1 MDLNIFNLR
10 KIRRI
15 TDRYRNFQTFLGDVL
30 DGERSLLTSVEAP
43 SSEHFEVLDSIE
55 ELLNP
60 RASRG
65 ALPRRPE
72 SAVAAVFDALA
83 NHFDA
88 GLLLQTGP
96 ECGTRL
102 REMFVTGRIFVSPQ
116 SSGDLIPLA
125 VPMIEPGAVMRAR
138 PRPILQLVHLDQIVS
153 LRETSAFVITP
164 VAGWSIVLFCSRPHP
179 WQVGFI
185 ERTRNVIMQVLEPRA
200 KKRSRFSRT
209 DEPQSDCER
218 GSLEMSTGAGDSQP

>member
-30 DGERSLLTSVEAP
+30 DGERSLLTTVEAP
-43 SSEHFEVLDSIE
+43 STELFEVADSIE
-55 ELLNP
+55 DLLSP

-65 ALPRRPE
+65 SSPRRSE
-72 SAVAAVFDALA
+72 SAIAAVFDALA

-96 ECGTRL
+96 ESGTRL
-102 REMFVTGRIFVSPQ
+102 REMFVSGRIFVSPQ
-116 SSGDLIPLA
+116 SSGDSIPLT
-125 VPMIEPGAVMRAR
+125 VPVIEPGAVMRAR
-138 PRPILQLVHLDQIVS
+138 PRPFLQLVHLDQIVS

-164 VAGWSIVLFCSRPHP
+164 IAGWSIVLFCSRPHP

-209 DEPQSDCER
+209 HESPSARER
-218 GSLEMSTGAGDSQP
+218 TGQEISADSGDFKI